1 MPPRGLLLRMAF
13 PVDAVGWQWH
23 NGMERAVSIRSAG
36 VYENVVPLR
45 AWADLLESRDQPGLR
60 LGYSNRNFC
69 TVVTGPVGLC
79 LAVPLDRPC
88 IFRTAYQGA
97 AKRLEI
103 VYDFALSP
111 DSRAPQ
117 RAEFVCDL
125 YACDPLWDFRNALAQ
140 YYATNPELFR
150 NYIREPGQWMPFTRL
165 SDVDNANEFCFAL
178 QEGSPEPEYD
188 NRLGVLSTTYFIA
201 NGMGANAPHYDPER
215 DPLPPYA
222 VQVEAMDAAF
232 RLATGI
238 DGCFTKSACTMPPGS
253 WTCASGK
260 PIRT

>member
-1 MPPRGLLLRMAF
+1 MYLPDGLSRHSETAGDRLRF
-13 PVDAVGWQWH
+13 CPVA
-23 NGMERAVSIRSAG
+23 R
-36 VYENVVPLR
+36 
-45 AWADLLESRDQPGLR
+45 QPGAAAGRVRLR
-60 LGYSNRNFC
+60 FVRLRSPLGFPRR
-69 TVVTGPVGLC
+69 V
-79 LAVPLDRPC
+79 
-88 IFRTAYQGA
+88 
-97 AKRLEI
+97 
-103 VYDFALSP
+103 
-111 DSRAPQ
+111 
-117 RAEFVCDL
+117 
-125 YACDPLWDFRNALAQ
+125 AQ

-201 NGMGANAPHYDPER
+201 DGMGANAPHYDPER

-238 DGCFTKSACTMPPGS
+238 HGCFTKSACTMPPGS

-260 PIRT
+260 PIARDGPLQPRSATPVRPLGLTSRPANRRRDSGAAEPASMASTTTVFRRTSTIGPIISVRPTFPVSGTR